1 MENQNSK
8 NIVTISYEIDNCI
21 DCKFHKIIPDPDPND
36 SFCADDV
43 AIICLHK
50 RKESDEIKSD
60 SIYAVDRQEY
70 KHITVGCRPYNK
82 RKESNI
88 PDWCRLLNSE
98 K

>member
-88 PDWCRLLNSE
+88 PDWCPLLNSE